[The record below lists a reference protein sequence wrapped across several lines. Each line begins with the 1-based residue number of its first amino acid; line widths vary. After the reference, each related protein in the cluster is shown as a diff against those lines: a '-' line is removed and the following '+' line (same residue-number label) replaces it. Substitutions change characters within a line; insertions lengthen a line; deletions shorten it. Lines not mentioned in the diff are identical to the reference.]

1 MSDNMKQKQ
10 PTDRDA
16 DPADAEGP
24 DHGIPPGMT
33 DAKPEARPDGG
44 GRLDAET
51 APLQPTK
58 K

>member
-16 DPADAEGP
+16 DPAEVKGP
-24 DHGIPPGMT
+24 DHGVAPGMA
-33 DAKPEARPDGG
+33 DDKPNAVPDGD
-44 GRLDAET
+44 RLEAET

>member
-16 DPADAEGP
+16 DPAEVKGP
-24 DHGIPPGMT
+24 DHGIPPGAAEANP
-33 DAKPEARPDGG
+33 DAVPDGD
-44 GRLDAET
+44 RLEAET
-51 APLQPTK
+51 APLQPAK